1 MIIEKNNLI
10 NKSNKSYS
18 VKILSLFFNRKQI
31 SLRNKAKLI
40 KKKIQLKNC
49 SPQKLITYIM
59 AYQNSIDITIET
71 FKGLTKRASNVEAR
85 AIKVFDTFAQQFSM
99 LDDLNT
105 NLNISLSNNVQ
116 QNKPDISGFSES
128 QSEALM
134 EVSTILINFFSN
146 SNQVE
151 KKAAQAIEA
160 IKKENLDSTRMVDD
174 CLNDL
179 CSNSRQ
185 IDSIKFSIND
195 NKHNLPSKLSK
206 YQKSISGIVSLK
218 TKVKKSSEVTKLWD
232 KIVKIRTDNSVFQRS
247 NFVPGASRCMDKIF
261 EDSKNSSDLLK
272 KQFLLRKDI
281 ILSIINA
288 NESII
293 ENCKDTSNQLVNA
306 MNQIDF
312 QTDFR
317 NFIQANQIIRYDI
330 LPDEFKPLDFSHECF
345 SEITKVSNVLSF
357 QLYPYSMARVRKEFM
372 PDLDQNEIS
381 VNKGKIVLLMED
393 LSLPWAFIQ
402 KPYTNE
408 MGYVPSSFLEEI
420 GKGIGVLLNEFIGP
434 DELLNKGDYVAIES
448 HDDPE
453 KYKVHTISDNSFDV
467 PANLIAK
474 ISEF

>member
-1 MIIEKNNLI
+1 
-10 NKSNKSYS
+10 
-18 VKILSLFFNRKQI
+18 
-31 SLRNKAKLI
+31 
-40 KKKIQLKNC
+40 
-49 SPQKLITYIM
+49 
-59 AYQNSIDITIET
+59 
-71 FKGLTKRASNVEAR
+71 
-85 AIKVFDTFAQQFSM
+85 
-99 LDDLNT
+99 
-105 NLNISLSNNVQ
+105 
-116 QNKPDISGFSES
+116 
-128 QSEALM
+128 
-134 EVSTILINFFSN
+134 
-146 SNQVE
+146 
-151 KKAAQAIEA
+151 
-160 IKKENLDSTRMVDD
+160 
-174 CLNDL
+174 
-179 CSNSRQ
+179 
-185 IDSIKFSIND
+185 
-195 NKHNLPSKLSK
+195 
-206 YQKSISGIVSLK
+206 
-218 TKVKKSSEVTKLWD
+218 
-232 KIVKIRTDNSVFQRS
+232 
-247 NFVPGASRCMDKIF
+247 MDKIF